1 MLLWWFGGGKKN
13 FGSAVGEC
21 FGDEYAPAVAAA
33 ISAQYCSESPSGQ
46 YSNSDV
52 FQCVWRL

>member
-1 MLLWWFGGGKKN
+1 MSLWWFGRRKKN

-33 ISAQYCSESPSGQ
+33 ISVQYCSESPSGQ

-52 FQCVWRL
+52 FQCV